1 MSQDCGVG
9 FSQAMKVLIPIVIGL
24 LMVGCGKQQS
34 TNTNEGNN
42 TPAKPVKELT
52 LKEKVVGFYEG
63 KSNQDTNRLRLVF
76 WENGEV
82 ESYRNGKKRF
92 TANWKI
98 NKNGE
103 LNVEVKEKSEVVVF
117 AFRINPDGSLTGT
130 TATMDSNQKVLSKK
144 DQITL
149 AKLKEGA
156 AGSPPTVES
165 MLAFIGRPLSKD
177 EENFVGRRKGSVK
190 VFDSTGYS
198 SKSYMEVVYR
208 RDHTYSVS
216 TIYRDNPNVEEEC
229 ATDEAVVEVESEVE
243 EEVTHGIWRI
253 IGDQIYF
260 LDLVFNKEKFLKKN
274 LKVIEAILIVSDKKS
289 YSFTI
294 PESKDEK
301 GQILPSWKYKEEP
314 TVKFKHP
321 GMWPYN
327 SPNGLESFDLLTA
340 YKYAKEPEPFNE

>member
-1 MSQDCGVG
+1 
-9 FSQAMKVLIPIVIGL
+9 MKVLIPILIGL
-24 LMVGCGKQQS
+24 LVVGCGEMQS

-63 KSNQDTNRLRLVF
+63 RSNQDTNRLRLVL

-92 TANWKI
+92 TANWQI

-103 LNVEVKEKSEVVVF
+103 LNVEVKEKSEEVLY
-117 AFRINPDGSLTGT
+117 AFRINSDGSLTGT
-130 TATMDSNQKVLSKK
+130 TATMDGNQKVLSKK

-149 AKLKEGA
+149 AKLREGA
-156 AGSPPTVES
+156 TGSPPTVES
-165 MLAFIGRPLSKD
+165 MLAFIDRPLSKD
-177 EENFVGRRKGSVK
+177 EENFVGRRKGSVE

-198 SKSYMEVVYR
+198 SRFFMEVVYR
-208 RDHTYSVS
+208 KDHTYSVS
-216 TIYRDNPNVEEEC
+216 TIYRDNSNFEEEC
-229 ATDEAVVEVESEVE
+229 APAEAIVEVESEVE
-243 EEVTHGIWRI
+243 EEVVHGIWRI

-260 LDLVFNKEKFLKKN
+260 LDLVFNKEKLLKLN
-274 LKVIEAILIVSDKKS
+274 VVEAILIVSDTKS
-289 YSFTI
+289 CLFAI

-301 GQILPSWKYKEEP
+301 GEIWPSWKHKEEP
-314 TVKFKHP
+314 TEKLKHP

-327 SPNGLESFDLLTA
+327 SPSGLEGFDLLTA
-340 YKYAKEPEPFNE
+340 YKYAKEPESFNEEGDNE

>member
-1 MSQDCGVG
+1 MT
-9 FSQAMKVLIPIVIGL
+9 VLIPILIGFL
-24 LMVGCGKQQS
+24 VVGCG
-34 TNTNEGNN
+34 EGNQIN
-42 TPAKPVKELT
+42 KKSPKATASKNSWAEPVKELT
-52 LKEKVVGFYEG
+52 LKEKIVGFYEG
-63 KSNQDTNRLRLVF
+63 RSNQDTNRLRLVL

-82 ESYRNGKKRF
+82 ESYRNGKKRS

-98 NKNGE
+98 NKNGK
-103 LNVEVKEKSEVVVF
+103 LNVEVKEKSEEVLF

-130 TATMDSNQKVLSKK
+130 TATMDGKHKVLSKK

-149 AKLKEGA
+149 AKLREGA
-156 AGSPPTVES
+156 KGSPPTVES

-229 ATDEAVVEVESEVE
+229 APDEAVVEVESEVE
-243 EEVTHGIWRI
+243 EEVAHGIWRI

-340 YKYAKEPEPFNE
+340 YKYAKEPESFNEEGNNE

>member
-1 MSQDCGVG
+1 
-9 FSQAMKVLIPIVIGL
+9 MKVLIPIVIGL
-24 LMVGCGKQQS
+24 LVVGCGKKQP
-34 TNTNEGNN
+34 TNTKESNN

-63 KSNQDTNRLRLVF
+63 KSNQDTNRLRLVL

-103 LNVEVKEKSEVVVF
+103 LNVEVKEKSEEVLY

-130 TATMDSNQKVLSKK
+130 TATMDGNQEVLSKK

-149 AKLKEGA
+149 AKLREGA
-156 AGSPPTVES
+156 KGSPPTVES

-177 EENFVGRRKGSVK
+177 EENFVGRRKGSVEY
-190 VFDSTGYS
+190 FDSTGYS
-198 SKSYMEVVYR
+198 SRSFMEVVYR

-216 TIYRDNPNVEEEC
+216 AIYRDNPNVEEEC
-229 ATDEAVVEVESEVE
+229 APAEAVVEVESEVE
-243 EEVTHGIWRI
+243 EEVVHGIWRI

-260 LDLVFNKEKFLKKN
+260 LDLVFNNEKHLKNN
-274 LKVIEAILIVSDKKS
+274 LKVIEAILMVSDKKS
-289 YSFTI
+289 CSFTVS
-294 PESKDEK
+294 ESKNEK
-301 GQILPSWKYKEEP
+301 GEILPGWKHKEEP
-314 TVKFKHP
+314 TEKFKHP
-321 GMWPYN
+321 RMWPYN

>member
-1 MSQDCGVG
+1 
-9 FSQAMKVLIPIVIGL
+9 MKVLIPIVIGL
-24 LMVGCGKQQS
+24 LVVGCG
-34 TNTNEGNN
+34 EGNQI
-42 TPAKPVKELT
+42 AKKSPKATASKTSLVEPVKELT

-63 KSNQDTNRLRLVF
+63 RSNQNTNRLRLVL

-103 LNVEVKEKSEVVVF
+103 LNVEVKEKSEEVLY

-130 TATMDSNQKVLSKK
+130 TATMDGKQEVLSKK

-149 AKLKEGA
+149 AKLREGA
-156 AGSPPTVES
+156 KGSPPTVES

-177 EENFVGRRKGSVK
+177 EENFVGRRKGSVE

-198 SKSYMEVVYR
+198 SRFFMEVVYR

-216 TIYRDNPNVEEEC
+216 TIYRDNSNFEEEC
-229 ATDEAVVEVESEVE
+229 APAEAVVEVESEVE
-243 EEVTHGIWRI
+243 EDVGHGIWRI

-260 LDLVFNKEKFLKKN
+260 LDLVFNKEKLLKLN
-274 LKVIEAILIVSDKKS
+274 VVEAILIVSDTKS
-289 YSFTI
+289 CLFTI

-301 GQILPSWKYKEEP
+301 GEIWPSWKHKEEP
-314 TVKFKHP
+314 TEKLKHP

-327 SPNGLESFDLLTA
+327 SPSGLEGFDLLTA
-340 YKYAKEPEPFNE
+340 YKYAKEPESFNEEGDNE